1 MEERPAEKRFR
12 PKMTTC
18 KPLNEIT
25 SLTLPNFVKI
35 VPERAFEFYRAL
47 TSLKLPNSVQSVE
60 ARAFAG
66 CEGLTSLTLSK
77 SLKTIGNYAFSHCE
91 GLTSLTLPDSLKC
104 VGTRAFSDCRKLTWV
119 SLPHSLGDNVGEG
132 AFSNCSQLASVDIRL
147 MSRPALI
154 AWAVGSSHNRD
165 NWQRTSVMRLRN
177 VLKLITV
184 LALDPRGVDSVDS
197 YGIKGV
203 FMGCPCGVQHSMLPC
218 YDVNVDDWNEYEWLE
233 FESSTAV
240 DGGEY

>member
-12 PKMTTC
+12 PTMTTC
-18 KPLNEIT
+18 TSLNQIT
-25 SLTLPNFVKI
+25 SLTLPNSVKI
-35 VPERAFEFYRAL
+35 STERAFEFRRAL

-60 ARAFAG
+60 ARAFEG
-66 CEGLTSLTLSK
+66 CEGLTSITLSN

-104 VGTRAFSDCRKLTWV
+104 VGIRAFSDCRKLTWV
-119 SLPHSLGDNVGEG
+119 SLPHSLGMWDVGEG
-132 AFSNCSQLASVDIRL
+132 AFCNCSQLVSVDIRL

-177 VLKLITV
+177 VLALITV

-203 FMGCPCGVQHSMLPC
+203 FMGCPCGAQHSILPC
-218 YDVNVDDWNEYEWLE
+218 DDPNVDDWTE
-233 FESSTAV
+233 FEQAEF
-240 DGGEY
+240 DRACLNGEY